1 MKKLGLFLTASL
13 LSTAATATT
22 IGVSAHP
29 FTMQKQV
36 VTTEFNNYANNGSG
50 TGMTARYFNRINEIM
65 NIDAGFGITDGERS
79 SRVFMGADFQ
89 MIPDYG
95 RQPRVSIKGLLE
107 TESFDGDRL
116 NSFGAAPTIS
126 KGFAFW
132 GKEAFP
138 FVSLPMKV
146 SLNTNE
152 NTYETSTAVAAGI
165 TGRLPI
171 DGYEKLVGNI
181 ETNFSLR
188 NSYSSIVF
196 GLSLPI
202 Q

>member
-1 MKKLGLFLTASL
+1 MKRLGLLLGTVL
-13 LSTAATATT
+13 LSSAASATT
-22 IGVSAHP
+22 VGLSAHP
-29 FTMQKQV
+29 FTMKKQV
-36 VTTEFNNYANNGSG
+36 VTTEFNNYSNNGAG
-50 TGMTARYFNRINEIM
+50 TGISARYLNRVTERVSF
-65 NIDAGFGITDGERS
+65 DAGFGITDGERAN
-79 SRVFMGADFQ
+79 RLFLGTDIE

-107 TESFDGDRL
+107 SANNDKDRV
-116 NSFGAAPTIS
+116 NSFGMAPTLS

-138 FVSLPMKV
+138 FIALPMKV

-165 TGRLPI
+165 TGRLPFN
-171 DGYEKLVGNI
+171 GYQNLVANV

-196 GLSLPI
+196 GISLPI